1 MVAQYAIRMCNPGCC
16 IDPQHARETRA
27 NGLDRRLT
35 VWAWQAPPPELA
47 RDRSNFDLFAE
58 RTARPLPPAGEEGKV
73 RSYYS
78 RAYSLRRSYMECG
91 IDLDHRHGGMPWRVT
106 GDCAVA
112 CDVRVLEELSL
123 GPWLV
128 ALPRTSVLD

>member
-1 MVAQYAIRMCNPGCC
+1 MAFLEIGGGT
-16 IDPQHARETRA
+16 RETVIA
-27 NGLDRRLT
+27 GLWRRG
-35 VWAWQAPPPELA
+35 Q
-47 RDRSNFDLFAE
+47 RRGHFDLFAE